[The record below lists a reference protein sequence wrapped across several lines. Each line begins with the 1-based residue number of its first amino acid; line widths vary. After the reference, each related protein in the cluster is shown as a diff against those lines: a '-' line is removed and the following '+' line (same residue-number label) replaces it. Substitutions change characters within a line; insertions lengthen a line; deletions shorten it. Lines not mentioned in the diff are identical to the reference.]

1 VRERLLET
9 ALALFTR
16 HGFDGVSMRRL
27 AREAGATPA
36 MIHYYFGD
44 KHGLFRALL
53 EEVLA
58 PRLDELES
66 LAGKRP
72 VTLAEFMGVFISM
85 FAEHPWIPPLVFR
98 EVVDGPVDVRRRFAQ
113 RMVGRVFPI
122 LTGALAAETV
132 VEAAGQGDFGRRALA
147 GYRKRLEESFVLK
160 DLKLY
165 RNAPKM
171 LHIERMYEAYP
182 EVLCGFFDRV
192 YRIDGTPM
200 EKLPKLFLRKARE
213 RMSTRDLLA
222 DAFTAWRAV

>member
-1 VRERLLET
+1 MNDTTRGPGRPSGVDRRRVRERLLEA

-58 PRLDELES
+58 PRLDELEA

-98 EVVDGPVDVRRRFAQ
+98 EVVDGPAEVRRRFAQ
-113 RMVGRVFPI
+113 RMAGRFSGKTTR
-122 LTGALAAETV
+122 LTSRAAW
-132 VEAAGQGDFGRRALA
+132 
-147 GYRKRLEESFVLK
+147 
-160 DLKLY
+160 
-165 RNAPKM
+165 
-171 LHIERMYEAYP
+171 
-182 EVLCGFFDRV
+182 RV
-192 YRIDGTPM
+192 
-200 EKLPKLFLRKARE
+200 KARH
-213 RMSTRDLLA
+213 RRSRVSCSPQPRPRCAGSMLR
-222 DAFTAWRAV
+222 

>member
-1 VRERLLET
+1 MNDQTRGPGRPAGDDRRQVRERLLET

-122 LTGALAAETV
+122 LTGALAAETDAGTVRDDLDPVAV
-132 VEAAGQGDFGRRALA
+132 VISVMSLCVYPFLARPMIEAGLG
-147 GYRKRLEESFVLK
+147 E
-160 DLKLY
+160 
-165 RNAPKM
+165 
-171 LHIERMYEAYP
+171 
-182 EVLCGFFDRV
+182 
-192 YRIDGTPM
+192 RIDEAFVSRWRTHAV
-200 EKLPKLFLRKARE
+200 R
-213 RMSTRDLLA
+213 LLYEGIG
-222 DAFTAWRAV
+222 R